1 MINRTLI
8 RLKVI
13 QILYSYFLRESNNV
27 DAAEKELHFSLS
39 KAFDMY
45 NFLLALMPEIM
56 FYAQNRIE
64 VRRTKMLP
72 TEEDLNPN
80 MRFVE
85 NTFIKQLAVNEQLAE
100 HRKHRKHSWRDYERV
115 VQSLFEKIEQSSLY
129 ADYMNAP
136 STSYD
141 EDRDFWRKIYKQFI
155 ANNEDLDELF
165 EGISLYWNDDK
176 DIVDSFVLKT
186 IKRFEEKNGARQPLL
201 NEFRDEEDRSFAVR
215 LLRRS
220 ILNEPEY
227 GKLIDGQSK
236 NWDKDRICYMDRVIL
251 TAAIAEVMSFPSI
264 PVSVTINEY
273 VEIAKYYSTPK
284 SSSYVNGMLDAI
296 VKQLRKDGKLQ
307 KDGQ

>member
-1 MINRTLI
+1 MINRALI

-45 NFLLALMPEIM
+45 NFLLALLPEIM

-64 VRRTKMLP
+64 VRRSKMLP
-72 TEEDLNPN
+72 TEEDLHPN

-85 NTFIKQLAVNEQLAE
+85 NAFINQLAVNEQLE
-100 HRKHRKHSWRDYERV
+100 ENRKNGKHSWRDYEEV
-115 VQSLFEKIEQSSLY
+115 VRDLFEKIEKSPLY
-129 ADYMNAP
+129 ADYMNAT
-136 STSYD
+136 STTYD
-141 EDRDFWRKIYKQFI
+141 EDRELWRKIYKQFI
-155 ANNEDLDELF
+155 ANNNDLDELF
-165 EGISLYWNDDK
+165 EGLSLYWNDDK

-201 NEFRDEEDRSFAVR
+201 DEFRDEDDREFAVR

-227 GKLIDGQSK
+227 RKLIDGQAK
-236 NWDKDRICYMDRVIL
+236 NWDKDRICFMDRVIL
-251 TAAIAEVMSFPSI
+251 TTAIAEVLSFPAI

-273 VEIAKYYSTPK
+273 VEIAKFYSTPK
-284 SSSYVNGMLDAI
+284 SGAFVNGMLDSI
-296 VKQLRKDGKLQ
+296 IKDLRRDGKLV
-307 KDGQ
+307 KDGE

>member
-64 VRRTKMLP
+64 MRRSKMLA

-85 NTFIKQLAVNEQLAE
+85 NAFINQLAVNEQLE
-100 HRKHRKHSWRDYERV
+100 ENRKNGKHSWRDYEEV
-115 VQSLFEKIEQSSLY
+115 VHMLFDKIEKSEPY
-129 ADYMNAP
+129 AAYMAAE
-136 STSYD
+136 STTYE
-141 EDRDFWRKIYKQFI
+141 EDRELWRVLYKRFI
-155 ANNEDLDELF
+155 ANNPDLDELF

-176 DIVDSFVLKT
+176 DVVDTFVLKT
-186 IKRFEEKNGARQPLL
+186 IKRFEQKNGAKQPLL
-201 NEFRDEEDRSFAVR
+201 EEFRDEEDREYAVR
-215 LLRRS
+215 LLRRT
-220 ILNEPEY
+220 ILNEAEY
-227 GKLIDGQSK
+227 RDLIDAQCK
-236 NWDKDRICYMDRVIL
+236 NWDKDRICFMDRVIL
-251 TAAIAEVMSFPSI
+251 TAAIAEVVSFPAI

-273 VEIAKYYSTPK
+273 VEIAKLYSTPK
-284 SSSYVNGMLDAI
+284 SGGFVNGMLDAI
-296 VKQLRKDGKLQ
+296 VKQLQ
-307 KDGQ
+307 KEGRLMKESH

>member
-64 VRRTKMLP
+64 LRRSKMLA
-72 TEEDLNPN
+72 TEEDLHPN

-85 NTFIKQLAVNEQLAE
+85 NAFINQLAINEQLE
-100 HRKHRKHSWRDYERV
+100 ENRKNGKHSWRDYEEVVRV
-115 VQSLFEKIEQSSLY
+115 LFEKIEKSNIY
-129 ADYMNAP
+129 ADYMAAE

-141 EDRDFWRKIYKQFI
+141 EDRELWRKIYKQFI
-155 ANNEDLDELF
+155 ANNNDLDELF

-176 DIVDSFVLKT
+176 DVVDTFVLKT
-186 IKRFEEKNGARQPLL
+186 IKRFEEKNGAKQPLL
-201 NEFRDEEDRSFAVR
+201 EEFRDEEAREYAVK
-215 LLRRS
+215 LLRRT
-220 ILNEPEY
+220 ILNEPDFR
-227 GKLIDGQSK
+227 KLIDGQSK
-236 NWDKDRICYMDRVIL
+236 NWAEDRICFMDRVIL
-251 TAAIAEVMSFPSI
+251 TTAIAEVVSFPAI

-273 VEIAKYYSTPK
+273 VEIAKFYSTPK
-284 SSSYVNGMLDAI
+284 SGSFVNGLLDSI
-296 VKQLRKDGKLQ
+296 VNELKKEGRLIKDAK
-307 KDGQ
+307 

>member
-64 VRRTKMLP
+64 VRRSKMLA

-85 NTFIKQLAVNEQLAE
+85 NTFINQLAVNEQLE
-100 HRKHRKHSWRDYERV
+100 ENRKNGKHSWRDYEEV
-115 VQSLFEKIEQSSLY
+115 VHMLFDKIEKSEPY
-129 ADYMNAP
+129 AEYMAAE
-136 STSYD
+136 STTYE
-141 EDRDFWRKIYKQFI
+141 EDRELWRVLYKRFI
-155 ANNEDLDELF
+155 ANNPDLDELF
-165 EGISLYWNDDK
+165 ESISLYWNDDK
-176 DIVDSFVLKT
+176 DVVDTFVLKT
-186 IKRFEEKNGARQPLL
+186 IKRFEEKNGAKQPLL
-201 NEFRDEEDRSFAVR
+201 EEFRDEEDREYAVR
-215 LLRRS
+215 LLRRT
-220 ILNEPEY
+220 IMNELDY
-227 GKLIDGQSK
+227 RTLIDAQCK
-236 NWDKDRICYMDRVIL
+236 NWDKERICFMDRVIL
-251 TAAIAEVMSFPSI
+251 TTAIAEVVSFPAI

-273 VEIAKYYSTPK
+273 VEIAKSYSTPK
-284 SSSYVNGMLDAI
+284 SGSFVNGVLDAI
-296 VKQLRKDGKLQ
+296 VKQLQKEGRLMKDSQ
-307 KDGQ
+307 